1 MKIKKKRP
9 GTDHFL
15 TYKEE
20 KTKRLKESEVREI
33 NARERENVCT
43 ALYSSQTLTM
53 QHEI

>member
-33 NARERENVCT
+33 NARERERICV
-43 ALYSSQTLTM
+43 LPY
-53 QHEI
+53 IRRKR

>member
-33 NARERENVCT
+33 NARERERERERMCV
-43 ALYSSQTLTM
+43 LHY
-53 QHEI
+53 IRRKR